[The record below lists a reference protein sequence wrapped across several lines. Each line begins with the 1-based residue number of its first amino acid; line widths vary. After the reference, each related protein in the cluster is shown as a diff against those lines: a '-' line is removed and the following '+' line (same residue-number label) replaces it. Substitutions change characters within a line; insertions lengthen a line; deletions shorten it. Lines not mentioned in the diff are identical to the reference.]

1 LNGTVAV
8 ELNNKFLIVQTSTKK
23 LIISMILVL
32 GEIDFSIVGLISIG
46 KDKSF
51 ASFK

>member
-1 LNGTVAV
+1 
-8 ELNNKFLIVQTSTKK
+8 
-23 LIISMILVL
+23 MILVL

-51 ASFK
+51 ALNKV